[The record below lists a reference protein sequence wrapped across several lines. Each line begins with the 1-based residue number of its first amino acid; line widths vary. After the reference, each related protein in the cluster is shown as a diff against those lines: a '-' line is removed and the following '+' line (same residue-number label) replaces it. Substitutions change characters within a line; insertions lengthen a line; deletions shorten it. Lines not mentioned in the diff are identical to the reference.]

1 MLLSVCVLRL
11 ECSGR
16 TFWNFRSGLFKGT
29 EKAGCVP
36 SKTLPGKH
44 ESFID
49 DEELHRT
56 DKIELRRQRDGGKAD

>member
-1 MLLSVCVLRL
+1 L
-11 ECSGR
+11 
-16 TFWNFRSGLFKGT
+16 FRGT

-36 SKTLPGKH
+36 SKTFSGKH

-56 DKIELRRQRDGGKAD
+56 DKIELRRQRDEGGKAD